1 MNTEKAKTFALTAF
15 GFLCIAIAVQMFAT
29 PVTSQIPG
37 GVITGIMNQPTDS
50 RIYAVADN
58 GDTYIRNN
66 DGSTGAWSYHS
77 NIFEQA
83 GVVQTNSNS
92 SVGEAKQLFR

>member
-1 MNTEKAKTFALTAF
+1 MKTEKAKTFALTAF

-37 GVITGIMNQPTDS
+37 GEISGYQRAEGS
-50 RIYAVADN
+50 GAEFAVASN
-58 GDTYIRNN
+58 GDTYRKI
-66 DGSTGAWSYHS
+66 GSEGWVYVD

>member
-37 GVITGIMNQPTDS
+37 GEISGYQRAEGS
-50 RIYAVADN
+50 GAEFAVANN
-58 GDTYIRNN
+58 GDTYRKYGSG
-66 DGSTGAWSYHS
+66 GSTWEYMG

-83 GVVQTNSNS
+83 GVVHTNSNS